1 MNMILKGKKFK
12 KKPGKSNK
20 KTGDIF
26 DKTSNIMD
34 LIYPDVFSENNDY
47 IYLGPNKYVRVY
59 AITNYPRQMYIG
71 FLNDLFTL
79 GNIDISTYVEPI
91 PDAEIINRLT
101 SKYSELK
108 SNLNLQVKHGYA
120 VDYGVAHAADDLDAL
135 RELIQTNKERMFFA
149 QPIIFIWGRDT
160 RDLDDRSNSLND
172 LCSRKSVKI
181 RCLTYDQSKSF
192 VSGLPTLNL
201 SYSSY
206 LRNMT
211 TGAIASLIPLGNT
224 QLSHR
229 GGILLGRNLN
239 TKSYIFYNNFIGA
252 PELTNPH
259 TFICGTTGAGKSVLM
274 HVKSA
279 RGTAAGRWSVIMD
292 PKSEYRKQAE
302 ILGGQF
308 IELKP
313 GVKSGINPFD
323 LEIEEDEHGKRKIN
337 LYGKRTEIVN
347 MISIFAERFRGKPL
361 RGQEITA
368 VDGVV
373 SKLYSDCKITE
384 NADSL
389 YIEAEKAVEGK
400 FYTGKVKKR
409 LPTLS
414 NLRDGLVEYNRS
426 AQLANLTELTEI
438 MKMITGDGPMA
449 IFDCQSTV
457 DLKSRLV
464 VISFKNLAD
473 DFSKFFATI
482 NTMSWIWAKFSNW
495 RLKNI
500 LKDVYVDEGSLFTKF
515 ERALDFIDNIARLGR
530 AFNIALTLA
539 TQFIED
545 FIATQQG
552 RAIVSL
558 CATKIILKL
567 EPSVA
572 RETAKYFN
580 LSANCREYISS
591 FSSGQAILRTEQ
603 DLVLMEVVPKEFEW
617 EFAEP

>member
-172 LCSRKSVKI
+172 LCSRKAVKI

-192 VSGLPTLNL
+192 ISGLPTLNL

-292 PKSEYRKQAE
+292 PKGEYRKQAE

-347 MISIFAERFRGKPL
+347 MISIF
-361 RGQEITA
+361 TA
-368 VDGVV
+368 
-373 SKLYSDCKITE
+373 
-384 NADSL
+384 
-389 YIEAEKAVEGK
+389 
-400 FYTGKVKKR
+400 
-409 LPTLS
+409 
-414 NLRDGLVEYNRS
+414 
-426 AQLANLTELTEI
+426 
-438 MKMITGDGPMA
+438 
-449 IFDCQSTV
+449 
-457 DLKSRLV
+457 
-464 VISFKNLAD
+464 
-473 DFSKFFATI
+473 
-482 NTMSWIWAKFSNW
+482 
-495 RLKNI
+495 
-500 LKDVYVDEGSLFTKF
+500 
-515 ERALDFIDNIARLGR
+515 
-530 AFNIALTLA
+530 
-539 TQFIED
+539 
-545 FIATQQG
+545 
-552 RAIVSL
+552 
-558 CATKIILKL
+558 
-567 EPSVA
+567 
-572 RETAKYFN
+572 
-580 LSANCREYISS
+580 
-591 FSSGQAILRTEQ
+591 
-603 DLVLMEVVPKEFEW
+603 
-617 EFAEP
+617 